1 MKIRPCDPSGD
12 ILPVSSAS
20 SLLSGPEAVAASL
33 RYRLQFW
40 AGEWWENPED
50 GNQILKML
58 EASRLTA
65 DDAPAILSYLSSYI
79 MKSPSVL
86 SVEDADITTEN
97 RRLTFSCR
105 VITAE
110 GSAPVSISVATA

>member
-1 MKIRPCDPSGD
+1 MRIRGCDDTGD
-12 ILPVSSAS
+12 VFPVAS
-20 SLLSGPEAVAASL
+20 VTSMLSGPEAVAAFL

-50 GNQILKML
+50 GNQILRML

-79 MKSPSVL
+79 MKTPGVL
-86 SVEDADITTEN
+86 SVEDADITVSG
-97 RRLTFSCR
+97 RRIIFSCR
-105 VITAE
+105 VITSE
-110 GSAPVSISVATA
+110 GSAPVDFSLLF

>member
-1 MKIRPCDPSGD
+1 MKIRPCDSSGD
-12 ILPVSSAS
+12 ILPVSSAL
-20 SLLSGPEAVAASL
+20 SLLSGPEAVAAFL
-33 RYRLQFW
+33 RYRLRFW

-79 MKSPSVL
+79 MKTPGVL
-86 SVEDADITTEN
+86 SVEDADITVSG
-97 RRLTFSCR
+97 RRMAFSCR
-105 VITAE
+105 VITAA
-110 GSAPVSISVATA
+110 GSAPVDFSLLF